1 MDTTSHKDSEP
12 SHKAAPLKIGD
23 YLLKKTLGKGTF
35 GKVQLGIHIP
45 SKEKVAIKILDR
57 SKINEKD
64 DAIRVKREFEMIQI
78 FNHPNVIFVTEI
90 FAYRNN
96 YYIVMDY
103 CEGGELFNYIV
114 KKHRLNEK
122 EASFFYYQIINGL
135 EYIHKLGIVHRDL
148 KPENLLLTRDLTL
161 KIIDF
166 GLSNYFDKKL
176 LSTPCGSPCYASPE
190 MVSGHKYNGFCIDV
204 WSTGIILYA
213 MLCGYLPFEDKDNDV
228 LFRKILK
235 CKLELPRHLSE
246 DAKDLIKRILVTNPA
261 KRITIKEIKR
271 HPFFLKGKSLFNREF
286 SSRKV
291 PNEVEF
297 EKEDDAH
304 SNHLKTEGNDNA
316 PLNTKNHYF
325 YSTLSPK
332 KPTEIN
338 TVNDVKHKD
347 NNNNNNNNDN
357 DAINNTNHKRKTPLS
372 KPSTSKTSHHH
383 TRERK
388 AQTNPYG
395 FNMNSATQPQ
405 NTNNEGLTVH
415 KVINTEPNLK
425 PHTIDNTTTHNHI
438 NNTISSTVNK
448 KRQQSNRPKQ
458 ITLKTSFPITPAPL
472 LASLRTQQQQKQ
484 KNEELLTIKNAVI
497 NLNIK
502 TTFFCKG
509 KKFKKKGLEL
519 KTLDSHTVRTDTNTY
534 GTNYEETIDS
544 LNNRGRTVSTT
555 KNKTKEG
562 NEWNYKHNKM
572 NSLRMNNGIGI
583 TLRGRRFTY
592 MGGMKERSDKR
603 FSLSKDKQIVL
614 AYLIKKIK
622 QGH

>member
-1 MDTTSHKDSEP
+1 MDTTSPKDSEP
-12 SHKAAPLKIGD
+12 SHKSTHLKIGD
-23 YLLKKTLGKGTF
+23 YLIKKTLGKGTF
-35 GKVQLGIHIP
+35 GKVKLGIHIH
-45 SKEKVAIKILDR
+45 SKEKVAIKILDH

-228 LFRKILK
+228 LFRKILQ
-235 CKLELPRHLSE
+235 CKLELPRHLSDE
-246 DAKDLIKRILVTNPA
+246 AKDLIKRILVTNPA

-271 HPFFLKGKSLFNREF
+271 HPFFIKGKLLFNREF
-286 SSRKV
+286 SGRKV
-291 PNEVEF
+291 PNKIEF
-297 EKEDDAH
+297 EKEDDVH
-304 SNHLKTEGNDNA
+304 NNHMKTEGNENV

-325 YSTLSPK
+325 YSTLSPT
-332 KPTEIN
+332 KPKEIN
-338 TVNDVKHKD
+338 NVNDVKQND
-347 NNNNNNNNDN
+347 NNNNIDVN
-357 DAINNTNHKRKTPLS
+357 NNTNQKRKTPLS

-388 AQTNPYG
+388 TQTNPYG

-405 NTNNEGLTVH
+405 NTKHEGSPIH
-415 KVINTEPNLK
+415 KVINTEPNLQ
-425 PHTIDNTTTHNHI
+425 PHTIDNTTSHTNNNI
-438 NNTISSTVNK
+438 NNTISSSITK

-458 ITLKTSFPITPAPL
+458 ITLKTSLPITPAPL
-472 LASLRTQQQQKQ
+472 LASLRTQHKQ
-484 KNEELLTIKNAVI
+484 KNDELLTIKNAVI

-502 TTFFCKG
+502 TAFFYKG
-509 KKFKKKGLEL
+509 KRTKKKGLEL
-519 KTLDSHTVRTDTNTY
+519 KTLDSHTVRTETNTY

-544 LNNRGRTVSTT
+544 SNNRGRTVSNA
-555 KNKTKEG
+555 KNKGKDG
-562 NEWNYKHNKM
+562 SDCNCKHSKM
-572 NSLRMNNGIGI
+572 NSLRLNNGIGV

-592 MGGMKERSDKR
+592 KGGMKERNDKR

-614 AYLIKKIK
+614 SYLIKKIK